1 MIHPPLSLTHF
12 TRGRGVTEYGMRG
25 RAAAYIEEF
34 FLLDFFFVTVRAR
47 GAARLIH
54 KQGVYF
60 RGFLPA
66 PKRMAYTCST
76 RAHAEEGGPIWD
88 RHEARYESKSY
99 FCSRQKFHRAYM
111 SKRDFSPSNDTIIL
125 K

>member
-1 MIHPPLSLTHF
+1 M
-12 TRGRGVTEYGMRG
+12 TEYGMRG

-88 RHEARYESKSY
+88 RHEARYYTPKSY
-99 FCSRQKFHRAYM
+99 FCSRQKLLRAYNLKRM
-111 SKRDFSPSNDTIIL
+111 SSSPSESMIL
-125 K
+125 R